1 MATDHTAPDAIERL
15 NALIDGEL
23 PPAEHAALADRI
35 AAGRDL
41 AHAHATLARLK
52 ACIVENAEQAPSVEF
67 ALPRAKFRIMP
78 VLGAAA
84 AAAAVLLTVWAWY
97 PDRQSEP
104 APFTEIAPFVT
115 LAS

>member
-1 MATDHTAPDAIERL
+1 MATERKTADAIERL

-52 ACIVENAEQAPSVEF
+52 ACIVEKRRVY
-67 ALPRAKFRIMP
+67 
-78 VLGAAA
+78 AAG
-84 AAAAVLLTVWAWY
+84 
-97 PDRQSEP
+97 
-104 APFTEIAPFVT
+104 
-115 LAS
+115 